1 MVLWFDRFFGWFHC
15 IYCVRIQWQ
24 HSFFWPS
31 GTPGIA
37 HPGQG
42 GIQPRT
48 PGTVGQVFWKFESYK
63 LSAIWYSSPPQAEIF
78 TFQLCPQRFSFAPRA
93 VLQHKTAVFSFE
105 CLLSTPGNAH
115 PGQGLD
121 FSTHPGQR
129 NYGLVWS
136 RIFRDNTVE
145 RVSEDDGF
153 HQKYNVIISPMKF

>member
-1 MVLWFDRFFGWFHC
+1 MCSLGQWALGREFIVFTVTVQCVWHC
-15 IYCVRIQWQ
+15 TCGILRNILQ

-48 PGTVGQVFWKFESYK
+48 PGTVGQVFWKFGSYK

-121 FSTHPGQR
+121 FSTHPGQVG
-129 NYGLVWS
+129 YPGCYT
-136 RIFRDNTVE
+136 RDKETMVTWC
-145 RVSEDDGF
+145 F
-153 HQKYNVIISPMKF
+153 